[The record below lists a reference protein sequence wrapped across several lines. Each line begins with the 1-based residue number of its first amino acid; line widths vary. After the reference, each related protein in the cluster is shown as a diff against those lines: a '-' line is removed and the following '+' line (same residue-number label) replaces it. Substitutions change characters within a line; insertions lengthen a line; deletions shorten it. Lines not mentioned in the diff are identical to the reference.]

1 MSLKSCTFWYLNG
14 FNSSRTVGEEACRKT
29 YGRRIKT
36 LINSRR
42 TIVWMLIISLI
53 VVSVKAIQQI
63 SFSFSQGYR
72 SKPVMY
78 STSGHARA
86 SALSGIRGTQE
97 HRNTHI
103 HTQCY
108 WVGSGQVQ
116 VCMCVWEWVCE
127 GDRRERMSLEA
138 VLSLQCCHGD
148 LYWTLL
154 RPKPQLGLSYKLHI
168 SSFVCMCLCTGMCIF
183 KLLYVLKFV

>member
-1 MSLKSCTFWYLNG
+1 MGNICIKSLIFPKLWKVEERKIEAHMSLKSCTFWYLNG
-14 FNSSRTVGEEACRKT
+14 SNSSRTVGEEVCWKT

-86 SALSGIRGTQE
+86 SALSGIRGTPVYYWTQE
-97 HRNTHI
+97 HTHT
-103 HTQCY
+103 HTMLLSRQ
-108 WVGSGQVQ
+108 WSGAGVY
-116 VCMCVWEWVCE
+116 VCVRVSVWRW
-127 GDRRERMSLEA
+127 
-138 VLSLQCCHGD
+138 
-148 LYWTLL
+148 
-154 RPKPQLGLSYKLHI
+154 
-168 SSFVCMCLCTGMCIF
+168 
-183 KLLYVLKFV
+183 